1 MLTKMKQL
9 KRFKYIFKICFHS
22 NRTIQPKDKI
32 AQTNLIGVLALK
44 LPENKSKLKMA
55 GVTCSKSKTNT
66 ITRCEIC
73 PKLTINTTE

>member
-1 MLTKMKQL
+1 MKQL
-9 KRFKYIFKICFHS
+9 KRFKYILKICFHS

-55 GVTCSKSKTNT
+55 GVTCSKSKTET
-66 ITRCEIC
+66 
-73 PKLTINTTE
+73 L